1 MRKKKKMK
9 KSLLSAVLFSLFLS
23 FSVNAQI
30 DEDQTGA
37 WYMYFWNTNFGESEW
52 GLQGDIQFRNWDLG
66 GDLEQLLIR
75 GGLTYSPKT
84 ADVKFTLGYGN
95 ITSGEFGEGNDTSGE
110 SRIYQE
116 ALLPHKLSNIF
127 YFTHRFRYE
136 QRWVENQDFRTRYR
150 YNLFLNIPLNQPNLN
165 KDAVYLALYNEF
177 FINGEREI
185 GDGRSVEL
193 FDRNRFYSALGY
205 ALQDN
210 LKVQAGYMTQT
221 TAAVS
226 KGQIQLSLH
235 HTF

>member
-1 MRKKKKMK
+1 MFKKHT
-9 KSLLSAVLFSLFLS
+9 LILIPFLFLLNL
-23 FSVNAQI
+23 NASAQV
-30 DEDQTGA
+30 DGDKTGA
-37 WYMYFWNTNFGESEW
+37 WYMYFWNTTFGDSQW
-52 GLQGDIQFRNWDLG
+52 GIQGDVQYRNWNLG

-75 GGLTYSPKT
+75 GGLTYAPEN

-95 ITSGEFGEGNDTSGE
+95 ITSGEFGDSNETSGE

-116 ALLPHKLSNIF
+116 AMLPHQVGSRL
-127 YFTHRFRYE
+127 YLAHRFRYE

-150 YNLFLNIPLNQPNLN
+150 YNIFLNVPLNQNNLSKN
-165 KDAVYLALYNEF
+165 AIYLALYNEI

-185 GDGRSVEL
+185 GDGRNVEL

-205 ALQDN
+205 AIKDN
-210 LKVQAGYMTQT
+210 LRLQAGYMTQT
-221 TAAVS
+221 TDAIS

>member
-1 MRKKKKMK
+1 MK
-9 KSLLSAVLFSLFLS
+9 KSLLSAVLFSLFMS
-23 FSVNAQI
+23 FSVNAQV

-52 GLQGDIQFRNWDLG
+52 GLQGDIQYRNWDLG

-75 GGLTYSPKT
+75 GGLTYSPKNT
-84 ADVKFTLGYGN
+84 DIKFTLGYGN
-95 ITSGEFGEGNDTSGE
+95 ITSGEFGEGNETSGE

-116 ALLPHKLSNIF
+116 ALLPHKLSNRF
-127 YFTHRFRYE
+127 YLTHRFRYE

-150 YNLFLNIPLNQPNLN
+150 YNIFLNVPLNQKNLN
-165 KDAVYLALYNEF
+165 KNAVYLALYNEI

-205 ALQDN
+205 ALKDN
-210 LKVQAGYMTQT
+210 LKLQGGYMTQT
-221 TAAVS
+221 TNTVS

>member
-1 MRKKKKMK
+1 MK
-9 KSLLSAVLFSLFLS
+9 KSLLSAVLFSLFMS
-23 FSVNAQI
+23 FSVNAQV

-52 GLQGDIQFRNWDLG
+52 GLQGDIQYRNWDLG

-75 GGLTYSPKT
+75 GGLTYSPKNT
-84 ADVKFTLGYGN
+84 DIKFTLGYGN
-95 ITSGEFGEGNDTSGE
+95 ITSGEFGEANETSGE
-110 SRIYQE
+110 NRIYQE
-116 ALLPHKLSNIF
+116 ALLPHKLSNRF
-127 YFTHRFRYE
+127 YLTHRFRYE

-150 YNLFLNIPLNQPNLN
+150 YNLFLNVPLNQPNLN
-165 KDAVYLALYNEF
+165 KNAVYLALYNEI

-205 ALQDN
+205 ALKDN
-210 LKVQAGYMTQT
+210 LKLQAGYMTQIT
-221 TAAVS
+221 NTVS

>member
-1 MRKKKKMK
+1 MFKKHI
-9 KSLLSAVLFSLFLS
+9 LLLIPLFL
-23 FSVNAQI
+23 FLNFNASAQV

-37 WYMYFWNTNFGESEW
+37 WYMYFWNTSFGDSQW
-52 GLQGDIQFRNWDLG
+52 GLQGDIQYRNWDLG

-75 GGLTYSPKT
+75 GGLTYSPMN

-95 ITSGEFGEGNDTSGE
+95 ITSGEFGDGNETSGE

-116 ALLPHKLSNIF
+116 ALLPHKLSSRF
-127 YFTHRFRYE
+127 YLTHRFRYE

-150 YNLFLNIPLNQPNLN
+150 YNIFLNVPLNQANLN
-165 KDAVYLALYNEF
+165 KDAVYLALYNEI

-205 ALQDN
+205 VIKDN
-210 LKVQAGYMTQT
+210 LKVQAGYMIQT
-221 TAAVS
+221 TDALS
-226 KGQIQLSLH
+226 KGQVQLSLH
-235 HTF
+235 HSF